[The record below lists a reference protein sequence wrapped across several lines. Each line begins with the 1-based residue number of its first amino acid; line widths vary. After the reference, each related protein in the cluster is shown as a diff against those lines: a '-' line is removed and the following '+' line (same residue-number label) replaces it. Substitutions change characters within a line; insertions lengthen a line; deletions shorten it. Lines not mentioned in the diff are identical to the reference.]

1 MSKKNVTTT
10 VPSDLHAFLDER
22 HWTERKS
29 LSALL
34 ASLIEYAAVQ
44 TLGYEPPATESD
56 DAA

>member
-10 VPSDLHAFLDER
+10 ISTDLHAFLDDK
-22 HWTERKS
+22 HWSERKS

-34 ASLIEYAAVQ
+34 ASMIEYAAVQ
-44 TLGYEPPATESD
+44 ELGYEPPTTESD

>member
-10 VPSDLHAFLDER
+10 ISTDLHAFLDEK
-22 HWTERKS
+22 HWEERKS

-34 ASLIEYAAVQ
+34 SFLIERSAVQ
-44 TLGYEPPATESD
+44 VLGYEPPATESD

>member
-10 VPSDLHAFLDER
+10 ISSDLHSFLDDK
-22 HWTERKS
+22 HWDERKS

-34 ASLIEYAAVQ
+34 ASMLEYAAVQ
-44 TLGYEPPATESD
+44 ELGYEPPAAESD

>member
-1 MSKKNVTTT
+1 MAKKNVTTT
-10 VPSDLHAFLDER
+10 ISTDLHVYLNEK
-22 HWTERKS
+22 HWAERKS

-44 TLGYEPPATESD
+44 TLGYEPPAAESD

>member
-1 MSKKNVTTT
+1 MNKKNVTTT
-10 VPSDLHAFLDER
+10 ISTDLHAFLDNK
-22 HWTERKS
+22 HWEERKS

-34 ASLIEYAAVQ
+34 SSLIEYAAVQ

>member
-1 MSKKNVTTT
+1 MNKKNVTTT
-10 VPSDLHAFLDER
+10 ISSDLHAFLDEK
-22 HWTERKS
+22 HWEERKS

-34 ASLIEYAAVQ
+34 ASMIEYAAVQ

>member
-10 VPSDLHAFLDER
+10 ISSDLHAFLDEK
-22 HWTERKS
+22 HWSERKS

-34 ASLIEYAAVQ
+34 ASLIESAAVQ
-44 TLGYEPPATESD
+44 KLGYKPPAAESD

>member
-10 VPSDLHAFLDER
+10 ISSDLHAFLDEK
-22 HWTERKS
+22 HWEERKS

-34 ASLIEYAAVQ
+34 ASMIEYAAVQ
-44 TLGYEPPATESD
+44 ELGYEPPAAESD

>member
-1 MSKKNVTTT
+1 MGKKNVTTT
-10 VPSDLHAFLDER
+10 ISTDLRAFLDER
-22 HWTERKS
+22 HWVERKS

-34 ASLIEYAAVQ
+34 ASMIEYAAVQ

>member
-10 VPSDLHAFLDER
+10 ISSDLHAFLDEK
-22 HWTERKS
+22 HWMERKS

-34 ASLIEYAAVQ
+34 ASMLEYAAVHE
-44 TLGYEPPATESD
+44 LGYEPPAAESD

>member
-10 VPSDLHAFLDER
+10 VSSDLHAFLNEK
-22 HWTERKS
+22 HWEERKS

-34 ASLIEYAAVQ
+34 ASMIEYAAVQ
-44 TLGYEPPATESD
+44 ELGYEPPAAESD

>member
-10 VPSDLHAFLDER
+10 ISSDLHAFLDDK
-22 HWTERKS
+22 HWAERKS

>member
-1 MSKKNVTTT
+1 MNKKNVTTT
-10 VPSDLHAFLDER
+10 ISTDLYLFLDEK
-22 HWTERKS
+22 HWEERKS

-44 TLGYEPPATESD
+44 TLGYEPPAAESD

>member
-1 MSKKNVTTT
+1 MSKKNVTATIST
-10 VPSDLHAFLDER
+10 DLHAFLDEK
-22 HWTERKS
+22 HWEEHKS

-34 ASLIEYAAVQ
+34 CSLIEYAAVQ